1 MGGCAQTP
9 KPAETAEA
17 EVPIQPAAM
26 HPESLTKPESLVYP
40 WSVVPGGVF
49 SREAAR
55 QAVDRDPIVEEHYR
69 AVRVANLRSEQL
81 TKAKSA
87 YVSYRKGDTI
97 YWTRNP
103 VLLKAGET
111 VLTDGESMIRG
122 RCGNMVSETPRT
134 PVAPVHLEPP
144 PPAMEVP
151 VPASRLVAAIPPAL
165 SREDPEP
172 GRVVTDRA
180 PSINTSILPSPTPV
194 QGLPGYS
201 PMGAIG
207 FVPVAGG
214 GGGTPAASNPAPDS
228 PPPAVTRPPGETTTP
243 PPIHPPIPIV
253 VTPLT
258 PPGPPTGP
266 PRLQPPPEW
275 PTHWYPPPRETPLP
289 PPPVHY
295 PPPDHPPGPPPPHR
309 PPPSQPPYQPP
320 PSGPPPSQPP
330 PPHKPPPSDPPH
342 FPPPP
347 SDPPFDPPPPEPPP
361 AVPEPTPFVL
371 IGLGMIGL
379 GLHLSRRQKE

>member
-1 MGGCAQTP
+1 MKRLEWTFLAALLMGGCAQTP

-266 PRLQPPPEW
+266 PGFNRHRSGRRTGIHRRARRRYRLRRCTIRRRIIRRGRPLLIG
-275 PTHWYPPPRETPLP
+275 PRPLSRLISRRRR
-289 PPPVHY
+289 
-295 PPPDHPPGPPPPHR
+295 GR
-309 PPPSQPPYQPP
+309 PPLSLRR
-320 PSGPPPSQPP
+320 
-330 PPHKPPPSDPPH
+330 
-342 FPPPP
+342 
-347 SDPPFDPPPPEPPP
+347 
-361 AVPEPTPFVL
+361 L
-371 IGLGMIGL
+371 I
-379 GLHLSRRQKE
+379 SRRQAIRRISRLPRATRHSIHHRRSHRQRFRSLPRSY